1 MLEPLV
7 RLAERERWGADAY
20 FESRAVRWA
29 IALDQHG
36 SFRGITPLGTPEDK
50 RWAGKSFPMCPRT
63 PNNELQAGGKSHF
76 LAEAATT
83 VLLLPAK
90 NDEPLDQKCQ
100 VKHNFFKELVKEAV
114 SFGVTTLKPIAEFL
128 DRPDEMTFARTA
140 MLSQKRAKPTD
151 TISFD
156 LDRGC
161 VLGRN
166 DWHVFWRKKRGAL
179 KSKGRSHE
187 PALPCLA
194 TGCLEA
200 PVRSHGKIKGVWGAL
215 GTGASLIANDK
226 EAFQSFGLKQAL
238 NAPVSVSAESR
249 YRADLK
255 ELIGHSIPLGGA
267 QFIYW
272 TLEQSSVDPVTL
284 IRDGEEA
291 AVDFLGGDE
300 KLLEGGLVTSLEAVR
315 TGVHVPLGSQSNTFY
330 GCAIS
335 ANGGRLVIRDWWE
348 SSVKEVLD
356 HVSEWIRDLEII
368 KLGGGVLGLPK
379 FGALLYSMVREDLK
393 ELPPQT
399 PVQLMRA
406 ALRGLPLP
414 RTAVNAA
421 LYRHAIEVR
430 EGSISSIRMCL
441 IKAYLN
447 RARKAGDPT
456 MTTDLNSDE
465 ADRAYRCGRL
475 LAVFEQIQRA
485 ALPKL
490 NAGIVQR
497 FYGAAS
503 STPALVMPRLF
514 KLSHHHLSSLS
525 GGLAGYFKKQIEQIT
540 TKDLMGT
547 TFPRSLTLEEQG
559 RFALGYYHQRADPSN
574 KADESPQTDQG
585 GNDQ

>member
-7 RLAERERWGADAY
+7 RLAERQGWGADAC
-20 FESRAVRWA
+20 FESRNVRWA
-29 IALDQHG
+29 VTLGQQG

-50 RWAGKSFPMCPRT
+50 RWAGKAFPMSPRT

-90 NDEPLDQKCQ
+90 NDEPLDQKYQ
-100 VKHNFFKELVKEAV
+100 VKHHFFKELVTEAI

-128 DRPDEMTFARTA
+128 DRPEEMAVARA
-140 MLSQKRAKPTD
+140 ALLSQKRAKPTD

-161 VLGRN
+161 ILGLD
-166 DWHVFWRKKRGAL
+166 DWHMFWRKKRGAVQ
-179 KSKGRSHE
+179 SKARSHE
-187 PALPCLA
+187 PAFPCLA

-200 PVRSHGKIKGVWGAL
+200 PVRSHGKINGVRGAL
-215 GTGASLIANDK
+215 MNRASLVANDK
-226 EAFQSFGLKQAL
+226 DAFQSFGLEQAC
-238 NAPVSVSAESR
+238 NAPVSASAESR
-249 YRADLK
+249 YRAALQA
-255 ELIGHSIPLGGA
+255 LIEHSVPLGGS
-267 QFIYW
+267 QFIHW
-272 TLEQSSVDPVTL
+272 TREQSSVDPVTL
-284 IRDGEEA
+284 IRGGEEA

-300 KLLEGGLVTSLEAVR
+300 KLLEGGLVAALGAVR
-315 TGVHVPLGSQSNTFY
+315 TGGRVSLGSQSNTFY

-348 SSVKEVLD
+348 SSVMEVLG
-356 HVSEWIRDLEII
+356 HVSEWIRDLAVVKLDGGII
-368 KLGGGVLGLPK
+368 GLPK

-399 PVQLMRA
+399 PIHLMRA

-421 LYRHAIEVR
+421 LNRHTIEVR
-430 EGSISSIRMCL
+430 EGSVSAIRMCL

-456 MTTDLNSDE
+456 MTTAINQDE
-465 ADRAYRCGRL
+465 ANRAYRCGRL

-485 ALPKL
+485 ALHNL

-503 STPALVMPRLF
+503 STPALFMPRLF
-514 KLSHHHLSSLS
+514 KLSHHHLSSLP

-540 TKDLMGT
+540 AKDLMGT

-559 RFALGYYHQRADPSN
+559 RFALGYYHQRADRSN
-574 KADESPQTDQG
+574 KTDGSTQTDQG

>member
-7 RLAERERWGADAY
+7 RLAEREGWGADAY
-20 FESRAVRWA
+20 FESREIRWA

-90 NDEPLDQKCQ
+90 NDEPLDQKYQ
-100 VKHNFFKELVKEAV
+100 AKHNFFKELVNEAV
-114 SFGVTTLKPIAEFL
+114 SFGVTSLKPIAEFL
-128 DRPDEMTFARTA
+128 DRPDEMTLARTA

-156 LDRGC
+156 LDCGC
-161 VLGRN
+161 VLGRD
-166 DWHVFWRKKRGAL
+166 DWHVFWRRKRGAI

-200 PVRSHGKIKGVWGAL
+200 PVRSHGKINGVRGAL
-215 GTGASLIANDK
+215 MNRASLVANDK
-226 EAFQSFGLKQAL
+226 DAFQSFGLEQAL

-249 YRADLK
+249 YRAALQ

-272 TLEQSSVDPVTL
+272 TREQSSVDPVTL
-284 IRDGEEA
+284 IRGGEEA

-300 KLLEGGLVTSLEAVR
+300 KLLEGGLVTALEAVR
-315 TGVHVPLGSQSNTFY
+315 TGGRVSLGSQNNTFY

-348 SSVKEVLD
+348 SSVKEVLE

-399 PVQLMRA
+399 SVQLMRA

-447 RARKAGDPT
+447 RSRKAGDPT
-456 MTTDLNSDE
+456 MTTDLNSNE

-475 LAVFEQIQRA
+475 MAIFETIQRA
-485 ALPKL
+485 ALPNV

-514 KLSHHHLSSLS
+514 KLSHHHLSSLP
-525 GGLAGYFKKQIEQIT
+525 GGLAGYFKKQIEQIVA
-540 TKDLMGT
+540 KDLMGA

-559 RFALGYYHQRADPSN
+559 RFALGYYHQRADRSK
-574 KADESPQTDQG
+574 KADDSTQTDQG